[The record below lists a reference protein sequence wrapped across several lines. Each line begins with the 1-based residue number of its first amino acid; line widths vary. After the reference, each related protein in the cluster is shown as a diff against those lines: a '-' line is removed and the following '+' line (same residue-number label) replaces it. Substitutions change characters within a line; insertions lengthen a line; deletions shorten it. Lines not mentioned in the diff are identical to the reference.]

1 MNSFDKVIGYDP
13 IKQELLQVCDMIHNR
28 ADYEKLGAKM
38 PNGILIEG
46 NPGLGKSLLAK
57 CFIEESG
64 LKAYTIRKNKS
75 DNFAEYISNVFEEAK
90 ENAPCI
96 VFLDDMDKFA
106 NEDNRHRDA
115 DEYVAVQ
122 SAIDEVRD
130 KDVFILATVNDIGKL
145 PDSLVRAGRFDRNIC
160 IYRPSNADCREI
172 IKHYLSKKVI
182 SKSLNIDDVAKMINY
197 SSCAELET
205 IVNEAAIHAAYEK
218 KSSIDIDDFIY
229 AILRLEYNLSDNCE
243 KSDDD
248 KIKRIAV
255 HEAGHIVMSEVLLPE
270 SVGFASVRKSKL
282 KGQGGFVHRCKD
294 LNTSTQH
301 ILICLAGKAATELY
315 FGTCDMGSSY
325 DIRKAYFSIRDEI
338 SEIGTSGFGMVD
350 VSNHRFPDT
359 SENMNAR
366 NEAVVQAELE
376 RYTFRAREILTKNKE
391 FLEKVAEALVEKENL
406 LFSDIQKIRASVMV
420 SEFAA

>member
-1 MNSFDKVIGYDP
+1 MNSFDKVIGYDS
-13 IKQELLQVCDMIHNR
+13 IKQELLQVCDMIR
-28 ADYEKLGAKM
+28 KREEYEKLGAKM
-38 PNGILIEG
+38 PNGILLEG
-46 NPGLGKSLLAK
+46 DPGLGKTMMAK

-64 LKAYTIRKNKS
+64 LKTYTIRKNKS
-75 DNFAEYISNVFEEAK
+75 DNFAGHISDVFEEAK
-90 ENAPCI
+90 ANTPCI

-122 SAIDEVRD
+122 TAIDESRG
-130 KDVFILATVNDIGKL
+130 KDVFILATVNDICKL
-145 PDSLVRAGRFDRNIC
+145 PDSLIRAGRFDRNIS
-160 IYRPSNADCREI
+160 IERPNNADCREI
-172 IKHYLSKKVI
+172 IRHYLSKKVI
-182 SKSLNIDDVAKMINY
+182 SKDLSIDDVSKMINY

-218 KSSIDIDDFIY
+218 KTSIDIDDFIY
-229 AILRLEYNLSDNCE
+229 AILRLEYNLSDSC
-243 KSDDD
+243 D
-248 KIKRIAV
+248 KTDENLMKRVAM

-270 SVGFASVRKSKL
+270 SVGFASIRKNKA

-294 LNTSTQH
+294 LNTDSQH

-315 FGTCDMGSSY
+315 FGTCDMGSRY
-325 DIRKAYFSIRDEI
+325 DIQKAYFSIRDEI

-359 SENMNAR
+359 SESMNAR

-376 RYTFRAREILTKNKE
+376 RYMFLAREIITKNKE

-406 LFSDIQKIRASVMV
+406 LSSDIQKIRASVMV
-420 SEFAA
+420 SEIAV